1 MTASGCIL
9 SHSPKK
15 PATTAS
21 TIGQTGTGKS
31 TLLENMLYQDCESGA
46 GFAVMEPNPDLTHRV
61 LNHISKQRAETVVHI
76 DLADSHTPYPST
88 PLRILGEEHRDLRH
102 LVCSN
107 IMAAFRKIW
116 ADQWSSTRMAR
127 VLRHTILAL
136 WKPREA
142 TCFRFNSC

>member
-76 DLADSHTPYPST
+76 DLADLAHPVPLNSFADSGRGTPRPT
-88 PLRILGEEHRDLRH
+88 PPCLLQHHGGLPQNLG
-102 LVCSN
+102 
-107 IMAAFRKIW
+107 
-116 ADQWSSTRMAR
+116 
-127 VLRHTILAL
+127 
-136 WKPREA
+136 
-142 TCFRFNSC
+142 